1 MPNNSAGNEPGYVT
15 FTLHSHLPYVI
26 NHGTWPHGTEWLY
39 EAAAE
44 TYLPLLRIF
53 AELEQQK
60 LALKANVN
68 LSPIL
73 LEQLAHPVF
82 KAEFPKYLLRK
93 IEAARNDI
101 REFSLKGESHLARV
115 AEFWEKFYD
124 RGLRQF
130 EKLGGDII
138 KGFRYFYETGAIE
151 IITCGATHGYF
162 PLLGTD
168 ESIRAQVRTGV
179 ETHRRFFG
187 RKPRGIWLPECGY
200 RPAGCW
206 QFPVSI
212 NGFGETYASRPFL
225 REGVERI
232 LAENGIEFFFVDTHL
247 VDQSTKFTPYE
258 YLAGD
263 VPIAAEI
270 PSEHPE
276 KNFYRSYY
284 AHSPSADQL
293 AQLKCSS
300 GNGTKHAVD
309 TNDIGQNGHV
319 AFFTRDPRTG
329 IQVWSGEHGYPGDA
343 NYLEFHKKRWP
354 GGHRYWRITGPKID
368 LGEKQP
374 YFYDV
379 ASNRTREHAA
389 HFARITAEA
398 LSTYGNKVAGTPV
411 LCAPFDAELFGHWWF
426 EGPEWLKNVV
436 LEYAR
441 PDSPIK
447 LISCSEYLDR
457 YAPAGSL
464 ALPEGSWGANSDNS
478 VWLNEETKWTWKHIY
493 PSELAV
499 QQMAASGLWRGN
511 REATRLARQICRE
524 LLLLE
529 SSDWQFLITTKH
541 ARDYAEKR
549 FNTHLTQLR
558 TLLDMW
564 RRFEATRQIPADK
577 LPELEQ
583 IEERDCV
590 FPEIEPETWAG
601 TRELVQAGG

>member
-1 MPNNSAGNEPGYVT
+1 MPNNSGSNQLGYVT

-53 AELEQQK
+53 SDLEQQK
-60 LALKANVN
+60 LPLKANVN

-82 KAEFPKYLLRK
+82 KAEFPKYLVRK
-93 IEAARNDI
+93 IEAARNDVQ
-101 REFSLKGESHLARV
+101 EFGRKGESHLVRV
-115 AEFWEKFYD
+115 AEFWDKFYSQD
-124 RGLRQF
+124 LRQF
-130 EKLGGDII
+130 EALGGDII

-168 ESIRAQVRTGV
+168 ESIRAQVKTGV

-187 RKPRGIWLPECGY
+187 KKPRGIWLPECGY

-206 QFPVSI
+206 QFPVAI
-212 NGFGETYASRPFL
+212 NGLGQAYASKPFM
-225 REGVERI
+225 REGVEQI

-247 VDQSTKFTPYE
+247 VDSSTQFTPYE
-258 YLAGD
+258 MLAGG
-263 VPIAAEI
+263 VPVAVETL
-270 PSEHPE
+270 PEHPE
-276 KNFYRSYY
+276 KNFYRPYFVDSDNTSPL
-284 AHSPSADQL
+284 AAQNHS
-293 AQLKCSS
+293 
-300 GNGTKHAVD
+300 NGSRHAENVQD
-309 TNDIGQNGHV
+309 VIPASRV

-379 ASNRTREHAA
+379 AQNLTREHAS
-389 HFARITAEA
+389 HFASITADA
-398 LSTYGNKVAGTPV
+398 LRTYGNKLPGVPILT
-411 LCAPFDAELFGHWWF
+411 APFDAELFGHWWF
-426 EGPEWLKNVV
+426 EGPEWLKNVA
-436 LEYAR
+436 LEYSR
-441 PDSPIK
+441 PESQVR

-457 YAPAGSL
+457 YSPPAYV

-478 VWLNEETKWTWKHIY
+478 VWLNSDTQWTWEHIY
-493 PSELAV
+493 PAEQAV
-499 QQMAASGLWRGN
+499 HQMAASGLWRGN
-511 REATRLARQICRE
+511 HDATRLARQICRE

-549 FNTHLTQLR
+549 FNTHLNQLR
-558 TLLDMW
+558 TLLDIW
-564 RRFEATRQIPADK
+564 RRFEATHQVPADK
-577 LPELEQ
+577 LPDLET
-583 IEERDCV
+583 IERRDSI

-601 TRELVQAGG
+601 ARELVACR

>member
-1 MPNNSAGNEPGYVT
+1 MPKNSAVDQLGYVT

-82 KAEFPKYLLRK
+82 KTEFPKYLAQK
-93 IEAARNDI
+93 IEAARKDAE
-101 REFSLKGESHLARV
+101 EFGRQGDSHFVKV
-115 AEFWEKFYD
+115 AQFWERFYEQ
-124 RGLRQF
+124 GLRQF
-130 EKLGGDII
+130 DALNGDII

-168 ESIRAQVRTGV
+168 ESIRAQVKTGV

-187 RKPRGIWLPECGY
+187 SRPRGIWLPECGY

-206 QFPVSI
+206 QFPVAT
-212 NGFGETYASRPFL
+212 NGFGHAYASKPFM
-225 REGVERI
+225 REGVEKI
-232 LAENGIEFFFVDTHL
+232 LAENEIEFFFVDTHL
-247 VDQSTKFTPYE
+247 VDTSTQFTPYE
-258 YLAGD
+258 LLAGD
-263 VPIAAEI
+263 VPVAVETL
-270 PSEHPE
+270 SEHPE
-276 KNFYRSYY
+276 KNFYRPYY
-284 AHSPSADQL
+284 ADAQPTAQTCSNGAGVSAR
-293 AQLKCSS
+293 
-300 GNGTKHAVD
+300 NGAR
-309 TNDIGQNGHV
+309 NARV

-354 GGHRYWRITGPKID
+354 GGHRYWRITGPKVD

-379 ASNRTREHAA
+379 AQDRTREHAA
-389 HFARITAEA
+389 HFASITAEA
-398 LSTYGNKVAGTPV
+398 LRTYGNSLPGTPI
-411 LCAPFDAELFGHWWF
+411 LTAPFDAELFGHWWF
-426 EGPEWLKNVV
+426 EGPEWLKHVV

-441 PDSPIK
+441 PESQVR
-447 LISCSEYLDR
+447 LISCSEYLDQHS
-457 YAPAGSL
+457 PAGSV

-478 VWLNEETKWTWKHIY
+478 VWLNDNTKWTWEHIY
-493 PSELAV
+493 PAEKAV

-511 REATRLARQICRE
+511 HDATRLARQICRE

-558 TLLDMW
+558 TLLDIW
-564 RRFEATRQIPADK
+564 RRFEATHQVPADK
-577 LPELEQ
+577 LPDLET
-583 IEERDCV
+583 IEQRDCV
-590 FPEIEPETWAG
+590 FPEIEPEQWASTPEFVHTG
-601 TRELVQAGG
+601 R